1 MKTGNTQPKTAALT
15 KDPARD
21 RRINNEAA
29 DLKAPGSTATKH
41 FPIECVGANV
51 KRMNVTIDT

>member
-41 FPIECVGANV
+41 FPINV